1 MMDDTFEML
10 DEPEL
15 EEEAD
20 AEVDAILGEITGG
33 ILGKAGKAPEVA
45 LPSEPVAQEEQQSN
59 LDDMRERLEALKS

>member
-1 MMDDTFEML
+1 MDDTFEML

-33 ILGKAGKAPEVA
+33 ILGKAGKVPEVA
-45 LPSEPVAQEEQQSN
+45 LPSEAVAQEEQQSN
-59 LDDMRERLEALKS
+59 LDDMRERLEALKN